1 MRGREGL
8 VAWER
13 EYRKGVLWRGA
24 PEDRPAPR
32 GLTLDLGCGDGK
44 GMVSIRGDG
53 AKAVGLDISLG
64 ALNLLRDRLERNGL
78 RSDLVRGD
86 VRHLPFPPGSFDS
99 VVCDFVLGHCVAPG
113 REEAVEEVRRVLK
126 PGGRLFFRGFS
137 RWDMRFGRGE
147 EVEERTFRS
156 ASGIDHH
163 FFDEGEVRRLLGGFR
178 ILDLREWRRERR
190 YGGAPVT
197 RAVISATAEKA

>member
-13 EYRKGVLWRGA
+13 EYRKGVLWRGS
-24 PEDRPAPR
+24 PEDRPAPG

-44 GMVSIRGDG
+44 GMASILRDG
-53 AKAVGLDISLG
+53 IRVAGLDISLG
-64 ALNLLRDRLERNGL
+64 ALNLLRDRLGREGF

-86 VRHLPFPPGSFDS
+86 VRHLPFTPGSFDS
-99 VVCDFVLGHCVAPG
+99 VVCDFVLGHCVAAD

-126 PGGRLFFRGFS
+126 PGGRLFFRAFS
-137 RWDMRFGRGE
+137 RRDMRFGKGE
-147 EVEERTFRS
+147 EVEEGTFRS

-163 FFDEGEVRRLLGGFR
+163 FFDEGEVRGLLGGFR
-178 ILDLREWRRERR
+178 ILDLLEGRKERR
-190 YGGAPVT
+190 YDGALVT

>member
-1 MRGREGL
+1 MGRDGL
-8 VAWER
+8 EAWER

-24 PEDRPAPR
+24 PEDRPAPG

-44 GMVSIRGDG
+44 GMVSILEDG
-53 AKAVGLDISLG
+53 TRAVGLDIALG
-64 ALNLLRDRLERNGL
+64 ALNLLRERLSRGGF
-78 RSDLVRGD
+78 RGDLVRGD
-86 VRHLPFPPGSFDS
+86 IRHLPFPSGSFDS

-126 PGGRLFFRGFS
+126 PGGRLFFRAFS
-137 RWDMRFGRGE
+137 RGDMRFGKGRG
-147 EVEERTFRS
+147 VEEGTFRS

-163 FFDEGEVRRLLGGFR
+163 FFDEGEVRGLLEGFR

-190 YGGAPVT
+190 YDGALVT

>member
-1 MRGREGL
+1 MRGRESL

-13 EYRKGVLWRGA
+13 EYMKGVLWRGA

-44 GMVSIRGDG
+44 GMASILEDG
-53 AKAVGLDISLG
+53 IKAVGLDMSRV
-64 ALNLLRDRLERNGL
+64 ALSLLRGRLG

-99 VVCDFVLGHCVAPG
+99 VVCDFVLGHCVAAD
-113 REEAVEEVRRVLK
+113 RVEAVEEVRRVLK
-126 PGGRLFFRGFS
+126 PGGRLFFRAFS

-163 FFDEGEVRRLLGGFR
+163 FFDEGEVRDLLGGFR
-178 ILDLREWRRERR
+178 ILDLRERRRERR